1 MAISRHLAG
10 DRVGCLV
17 TVEGQL
23 QIFVN
28 GKWRLDGPKNVDT
41 RALDRTVQ
49 RNRGL
54 LYGGFRMAPDGG
66 LYHRFDRAY
75 NHQNIGLPPV
85 IHLNSVYKHYKTSS

>member
-41 RALDRTVQ
+41 RALDRSGTQ
-49 RNRGL
+49 RNRGS
-54 LYGGFRMAPDGG
+54 MEVSGG
-66 LYHRFDRAY
+66 LRMGDG
-75 NHQNIGLPPV
+75 IPS
-85 IHLNSVYKHYKTSS
+85 I